1 MHYVLIYTSAVIR
14 NVSSVVNGHQS
25 FKQTF
30 YFDLHYANSVPYS
43 EDEENKSSKRL
54 QPNMKLLGNLSRIP
68 EIQCSLPSGPRIS

>member
-14 NVSSVVNGHQS
+14 NVSSVVNGHQN

-30 YFDLHYANSVPYS
+30 YFDLHHANSVSYS

-54 QPNMKLLGNLSRIP
+54 EPNMKLLGNLSRIP
-68 EIQCSLPSGPRIS
+68 EIQYSLPSGPRIS